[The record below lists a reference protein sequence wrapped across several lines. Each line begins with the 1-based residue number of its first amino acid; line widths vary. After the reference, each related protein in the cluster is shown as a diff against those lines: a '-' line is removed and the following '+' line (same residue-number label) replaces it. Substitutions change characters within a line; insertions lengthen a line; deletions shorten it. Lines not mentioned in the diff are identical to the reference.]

1 MRHPVYTAFGTL
13 VIVLLLAAEVRGW
26 SPMRP
31 NEVKNVPRSIRDNP
45 GAYRPHYRSSFFG
58 TGHYMRGK

>member
-1 MRHPVYTAFGTL
+1 MRHPVYTTMGAVLILL
-13 VIVLLLAAEVRGW
+13 VVAADLRGW
-26 SPMRP
+26 TPMRT

-45 GAYRPHYRSSFFG
+45 GAYRPHYHAFG